1 MTTTQMTKRDSYIP
15 GWHHEETIGNG
26 DTGNDIKIFPV
37 PDDKRITCTIIAG
50 ANTGKFQ
57 VTTST
62 DAKVAAGTATWQ
74 DWAKG
79 VTTGTVSDV
88 LIGPVTAIRGVS
100 ASGEIEIEVVI

>member
-1 MTTTQMTKRDSYIP
+1 MTIAQMTKRDSYIS
-15 GWHHEETIGNG
+15 GWHHEETIAHG
-26 DTGNDIKIFPV
+26 DTGNDIEVFPI
-37 PDDKRITCTIIAG
+37 PDDNRITCTLIAG

-100 ASGEIEIEVVI
+100 ASGEIKIEVVI

>member
-1 MTTTQMTKRDSYIP
+1 MTIAQMTKRDSYIP
-15 GWHHEETIGNG
+15 GWHHEETIGDG
-26 DTGNDIKIFPV
+26 DTGNDIKIFPT

-74 DWAKG
+74 DWNEG
-79 VTTGTVSDV
+79 TSTGTVSDT
-88 LIGPVTAIRGVS
+88 LIGPVTGLRGVS
-100 ASGEIEIEVVI
+100 VSGEIKIEVVI